1 MITYHVKFRADRIGR
16 SHQATPITLVAA
28 NSDALIHRIIDYAKN
43 FLSSQ
48 EVSVSFWPTRDG
60 FDGLIGVGNRS
71 VGAFTATRWGFT
83 Q

>member
-1 MITYHVKFRADRIGR
+1 MLTYYVKFRDDRIGR
-16 SHQATPITLVAA
+16 SHQALPIYLVAA
-28 NSDALIHRIIDYAKN
+28 NSDALIRRIIDYAKN

-71 VGAFTATRWGFT
+71 VGAFTATQQGFT
-83 Q
+83 R